1 MYLWPSTISV
11 FLPLLGGK
19 AAAYLHYQC
28 SLTLF
33 QCSYYHCTKAVL
45 MRQHGKDSNWKKL
58 CTKPSFSKKN
68 TPKSRALQPFS
79 RTSLFKD
86 SLDNRATSQHLLP
99 FLTEEALK
107 QKKTEKL
114 MHKGCSA
121 TVLFRKCP
129 APADKK
135 HYGLKINASKWLKLA
150 LGKTTFVDLAKRD
163 LLKFLQKF
171 VAEQEIQVG
180 SLEN

>member
-1 MYLWPSTISV
+1 M
-11 FLPLLGGK
+11 FK
-19 AAAYLHYQC
+19 A
-28 SLTLF
+28 
-33 QCSYYHCTKAVL
+33 
-45 MRQHGKDSNWKKL
+45 
-58 CTKPSFSKKN
+58 
-68 TPKSRALQPFS
+68 
-79 RTSLFKD
+79 
-86 SLDNRATSQHLLP
+86 SLDNSATSQHLLP

-114 MHKGCSA
+114 IHMGCSA

-129 APADKK
+129 APTDKK